1 MVRTILAILSAIAV
15 IVRQV
20 MESWERRRLA
30 EAREAR
36 RVEDEE
42 HLREIERLEKN
53 PDEWFSDHF
62 SGDPTRVVHQ
72 VPDVSGPSAGAS
84 ETDPNS
90 RGQ

>member
-1 MVRTILAILSAIAV
+1 MFRTILAILSALVV

-30 EAREAR
+30 EEREKEKR
-36 RVEDEE
+36 NEEE
-42 HLREIERLEKN
+42 HLREIERLEEN

-62 SGDPTRVVHQ
+62 SGDPTKRVHQ
-72 VPDVSGPSAGAS
+72 VPDVSDAPSRPA
-84 ETDPNS
+84 ETDADD